1 MCACVNKG
9 KNGYTKSWHMWK
21 VCIHLGECICSG
33 GVAFKIIFYHFS
45 SCVEPLSLLEGLA
58 LFLEV
63 LSCFGLLLVVLSHF
77 PSLHGN

>member
-1 MCACVNKG
+1 
-9 KNGYTKSWHMWK
+9 MWK

-58 LFLEV
+58 LFSGGFELFWSFASGVEPFSV
-63 LSCFGLLLVVLSHF
+63 SS
-77 PSLHGN
+77 